1 MPCAREG
8 VARIGRA
15 GQGGAGRGGAPRGGA
30 RRGGAGRAER
40 VGGLGGGRG
49 RAGKRGSLVVSAL
62 AFSARGHGFDPRGRR
77 GKISESEHAF
87 LSVICRDDTK

>member
-15 GQGGAGRGGAPRGGA
+15 GQGGAGLRGAG
-30 RRGGAGRAER
+30 RGGAGRAER